1 MKIKKVVIS
10 ILIFIVVML
19 LSDFV
24 NAENFQ
30 STTVFENSNNYC
42 IEAGQ
47 SFTSGNFTETR
58 FSYNESRK

>member
-1 MKIKKVVIS
+1 MKLKKIVIS

-19 LSDFV
+19 LSGFV

-30 STTVFENSNNYC
+30 STTAFQDSNNYC

-47 SFTSGNFTETR
+47 SFTSGNFTATR